1 MEVSTPTHSALQE
14 GTFQMRSSRS
24 LDALTVIFD
33 DDNLVANAGL
43 ILPAT
48 LAQHLGPE
56 MLINSKVHLQDSSA
70 GCRPG
75 RKALTLVHSMIVGGD
90 SLDDADVLRAGSS
103 ASVLGHVV
111 MAPSTLGTFLR
122 GHTFGNVRQFDSVN
136 TEALRRAWAAGAGPD
151 ITKPLVIDIDSTI
164 CQVYGHQKQGATF
177 GYTKV
182 RGYHPLLAVR
192 ADTGEV
198 LAARMR
204 KGSANTARGMK
215 RFLQE
220 VAGHLRHAGWTG
232 QIVLRCDSGF
242 WSKAVIEFCEKHR
255 WEYSITVRQIPTI
268 RRLIDEIAP
277 GGDNCR
283 WHPMADYPVSG
294 YCEIA
299 ETDYDNNPTR
309 RLIVRRVRLLDAKQ
323 QALFPNWDHHA
334 FVTNRTGRTN
344 VEDLHHR
351 AHAVVELAIR
361 DLKDNG
367 LAHCP
372 SGMFNANGA
381 WLALAVLAHNLTR
394 WTLSIGTGK
403 AALITGNTTRR
414 TLIATP
420 GRISKSSRRYTLH
433 LPTRWPWANTFTTII
448 EQLRTINITT

>member
-1 MEVSTPTHSALQE
+1 MEVTTPNRSALQE

-24 LDALTVIFD
+24 LDAVTVIFD

-48 LAQHLGPE
+48 LAQHLGLE
-56 MLINSKVHLQDSSA
+56 ALINSKVHLKDSSA

-75 RKALTLVHSMIVGGD
+75 RKALTLVHSMIAGGD
-90 SLDDADVLRAGSS
+90 SIDDADVLRAGSS

-122 GHTFGNVRQFDSVN
+122 GHSFGNVRQFDSVN

-151 ITKPLVIDIDSTI
+151 PAKPLVIDIDSTI

-182 RGYHPLLAVR
+182 RGYHPLLAFR

-220 VAGHLRHAGWTG
+220 VGGHVRHAGWTG

-242 WSKAVIEFCEKHR
+242 WSKTVIEFCER
-255 WEYSITVRQIPTI
+255 NGWEYSITVRQIPTI
-268 RRLIDEIAP
+268 RRLIDDIAP
-277 GGDNCR
+277 SGDNCR
-283 WHPMADYPVSG
+283 WHPMPDYPNSG

-299 ETDYDNNPTR
+299 ETDYDQTTSR
-309 RLIVRRVRLLDAKQ
+309 RLIVRRVRLLDTKQ

-334 FVTNRTGRTN
+334 FVTNRTGPTGI
-344 VEDLHHR
+344 EDLHHR

-372 SGMFNANGA
+372 SGRFNANGA
-381 WLALAVLAHNLTR
+381 WLSHAILAHNLTR

-403 AALITGNTTRR
+403 TALITGATTRR
-414 TLIATP
+414 TLITTP
-420 GRISKSSRRYTLH
+420 GRISKSARRYTLH
-433 LPTRWPWANTFTTII
+433 LPTRWPWANTFTAILN
-448 EQLRTINITT
+448 QLRAVHVTT

>member
-1 MEVSTPTHSALQE
+1 
-14 GTFQMRSSRS
+14 MRSSRS
-24 LDALTVIFD
+24 LDTIAVIFD

-48 LAQHLGPE
+48 TAQHLGLE
-56 MLINSKVHLQDSSA
+56 ALINSKVHLQDSSA

-75 RKALTLVHSMIVGGD
+75 RKALTLVHSMIAGGD
-90 SLDDADVLRAGSS
+90 SIDDADVLRAGSS
-103 ASVLGHVV
+103 ASVLGHTV

-136 TEALRRAWAAGAGPD
+136 TEALRRAWAAGGGPD
-151 ITKPLVIDIDSTI
+151 PSKPLVVDIDSTI

-182 RGYHPLLAVR
+182 RGYHPLLAFR

-242 WSKAVIEFCEKHR
+242 WSKTVIEFCDKNR
-255 WEYSITVRQIPTI
+255 WEYSITVRQTATI
-268 RRLIDEIAP
+268 RRLIDDITP
-277 GGDNCR
+277 DGDNCR
-283 WHPMADYPVSG
+283 WHPMADYPATG
-294 YCEIA
+294 ICEIA

-309 RLIVRRVRLLDAKQ
+309 RLIVRRVRLHDTKQ

-334 FVTNRTGRTN
+334 FITNRTGPTSI
-344 VEDLHHR
+344 EDLHHR

-372 SGMFNANGA
+372 SGLFNANGA

-394 WTLSIGTGK
+394 WTITIGTAN
-403 AALITGNTTRR
+403 AALITGATTRR

-420 GRISKSSRRYTLH
+420 GRMSHSARRYTLH
-433 LPTRWPWANTFTTII
+433 LPTRWPWANTFTTILTH
-448 EQLRTINITT
+448 LRTINITT

>member
-1 MEVSTPTHSALQE
+1 
-14 GTFQMRSSRS
+14 MRSSRS
-24 LDALTVIFD
+24 LDTIAVIFD

-48 LAQHLGPE
+48 AAQHLGLE
-56 MLINSKVHLQDSSA
+56 ALINSKVHLQDSSA
-70 GCRPG
+70 GWRPG
-75 RKALTLVHSMIVGGD
+75 RKALTLVHSMIAGGD
-90 SLDDADVLRAGSS
+90 SIDDADVLRSGSS
-103 ASVLGHVV
+103 AAVLGHVV
-111 MAPSTLGTFLR
+111 LAPSTLGTFLR

-136 TEALRRAWAAGAGPD
+136 TEALRRAWAAGGGPD
-151 ITKPLVIDIDSTI
+151 PSKPLVVDIDSTI

-182 RGYHPLLAVR
+182 RGYHPLLAFR

-242 WSKAVIEFCEKHR
+242 WSKTVIEFCDKNR
-255 WEYSITVRQIPTI
+255 WEYSITVRQTATI
-268 RRLIDEIAP
+268 RRLIDDITP
-277 GGDNCR
+277 DGDNCR
-283 WHPMADYPVSG
+283 WHPMADYPATG
-294 YCEIA
+294 ICEIA

-309 RLIVRRVRLLDAKQ
+309 RLIVRRVRLLDTKQ

-334 FVTNRTGRTN
+334 FITNRTGPTSI
-344 VEDLHHR
+344 EDLHHR

-372 SGMFNANGA
+372 SGLFNANGA

-394 WTLSIGTGK
+394 WTITIGTTK
-403 AALITGNTTRR
+403 AALITGATTRR

-420 GRISKSSRRYTLH
+420 GRISHSARRYTLH
-433 LPTRWPWANTFTTII
+433 LPTRWPWAHTFTTILTH
-448 EQLRTINITT
+448 LRTINITT